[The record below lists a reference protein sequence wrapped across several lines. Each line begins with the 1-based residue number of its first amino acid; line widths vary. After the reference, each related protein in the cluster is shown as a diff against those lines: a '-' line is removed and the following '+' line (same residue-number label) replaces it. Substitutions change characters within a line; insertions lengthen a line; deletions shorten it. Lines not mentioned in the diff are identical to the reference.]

1 MNTIATWRRFA
12 QLRGSERATVL
23 RAAFVIT
30 ATSMGLRILGFR
42 RWKNLLER
50 ALPVATPVKL
60 SNPALLSQA
69 QQLTRWHSAAARHL
83 LLSTNC
89 LEQAMSLYFLLRRQG
104 LPAELRFGARKDAA
118 RLEAHA
124 WVVCLGVALNED
136 LGEHRHFLPFA
147 GVSPLMETL
156 PD

>member
-1 MNTIATWRRFA
+1 MNNIATWRRFA
-12 QLRGSERATVL
+12 QLGGPERATVF
-23 RAAFVIT
+23 RAAFVLT
-30 ATSMGLRILGFR
+30 ATWLGLRILGFR

-50 ALPVATPVKL
+50 ALPVATPAKL
-60 SNPALLSQA
+60 SDPALLSQA

-83 LLSTNC
+83 LLRTNC
-89 LEQAMSLYFLLRRQG
+89 LEQAMSLYFLLRRRR

-124 WVVCLGVALNED
+124 WVVCLGAPLNED
-136 LGEHRHFLPFA
+136 RGEHRHFFPFD
-147 GVSPLMETL
+147 GVTPLMETL